1 MLSTHDFRGFQALIH
16 YKRALVL
23 PIELSFR
30 LSHNYSFQKMAGAGN
45 GSGNP
50 YGGGV
55 PRPTGAPAENY

>member
-1 MLSTHDFRGFQALIH
+1 MHESENRLHGTGQ
-16 YKRALVL
+16 
-23 PIELSFR
+23 LSFR